1 MASLAAEWQ
10 KVRTILEHQKFEWH
24 NVILPRNMLDD
35 AFKDRV
41 NNMFLDLEQ
50 YLDNDESLNTAEALW
65 NIQLDQN
72 ELSNNLVL
80 ACVMSGFEV
89 RCYVV
94 R

>member
-10 KVRTILEHQKFEWH
+10 KVRTVLEYQKYEWH

>member
-1 MASLAAEWQ
+1 
-10 KVRTILEHQKFEWH
+10 
-24 NVILPRNMLDD
+24 MLDD

>member
-10 KVRTILEHQKFEWH
+10 KVRTVLEYQKYEWH
-24 NVILPRNMLDD
+24 HVILPRNMLDD

-50 YLDNDESLNTAEALW
+50 YLDNDESLTTAEALW

>member
-10 KVRTILEHQKFEWH
+10 KARTILEHQKFEWH

-41 NNMFLDLEQ
+41 NSLFLDLEQ
-50 YLDNDESLNTAEALW
+50 YLNNDESPKTAEDLR

-72 ELSNNLVL
+72 ELTNHLVL
-80 ACVMSGFEV
+80 ACALSGFNA
-89 RCYVV
+89 RCYF
-94 R
+94 